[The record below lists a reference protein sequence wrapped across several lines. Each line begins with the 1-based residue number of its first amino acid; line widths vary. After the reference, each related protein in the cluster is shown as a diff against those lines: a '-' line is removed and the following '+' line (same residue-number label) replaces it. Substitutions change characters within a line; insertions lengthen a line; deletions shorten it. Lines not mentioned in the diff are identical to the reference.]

1 MAGQSRK
8 RDTYDRW
15 CAHGRLLACGA
26 AARLPSPSPRG
37 CQRALARLKGPRRV
51 LSLPYKAAIA
61 VLPVA
66 LGKCGVEN
74 SNVTVA
80 HGIFCSALVIHQRAF
95 QDLNN
100 VLGLRSPLGP
110 NFNIYHTFD
119 QDVPD
124 AYRMPLGTRIAP
136 APSLATWTVAKSPSL
151 VEKEAGMKRRYY
163 LPHRG
168 VRERWGS
175 VLSCN
180 S

>member
-80 HGIFCSALVIHQRAF
+80 HGIFCSALVTHQRAF

-110 NFNIYHTFD
+110 NFNIYHNTRHFFTSHSIVYL
-119 QDVPD
+119 QGEGVRQRRRRERPD
-124 AYRMPLGTRIAP
+124 AGYGLRYLVARLVKVIHPRNRNRVP
-136 APSLATWTVAKSPSL
+136 APRNF
-151 VEKEAGMKRRYY
+151 EM
-163 LPHRG
+163 
-168 VRERWGS
+168 
-175 VLSCN
+175 
-180 S
+180 